1 MRLTCA
7 GNIGEVLQSMEY
19 LPSGVTYNQRNY
31 SMQPY
36 RFCGK
41 EEVTL
46 HGFDMYDSQARWQ
59 YSLIPRFSSMDP
71 LAEDYYHLSPYA
83 YCAGDP
89 VNLVDPDGRKIMIS
103 DGTNMYIWMEHNGVW
118 GFYDNDGNLY
128 SGDTEYMNEYSNA
141 LIELSSTNTGYY
153 IVSTLANDE
162 SFDVT
167 LFSIPSLGNKYSSDA
182 PSINWNYKTEYL
194 KYIPT
199 TNGPQKNIIT
209 SLGHELAHA
218 VFQRDG
224 GDSKETWEAFPGE
237 NISISEIYTTHIEN
251 KIRSERGLP
260 LRTHYLSDENGHG
273 VGERLIKDGKSLFYN
288 INEETKF
295 IKIVRK
301 GNRYTY

>member
-1 MRLTCA
+1 MRHRRGSSYGTERNILLNNSQSLVTRSRDIVCTAWGAIRQGYQVTCYSTALTA
-7 GNIGEVLQSMEY
+7 IGHAK
-19 LPSGVTYNQRNY
+19 
-31 SMQPY
+31 Y
-36 RFCGK
+36 RHRLYRVGRDK
-41 EEVTL
+41 
-46 HGFDMYDSQARWQ
+46 ARL
-59 YSLIPRFSSMDP
+59 SKF
-71 LAEDYYHLSPYA
+71 YHRSPYA

-224 GDSKETWEAFPGE
+224 GDFKKTWEVFPGIK
-237 NISISEIYTTHIEN
+237 ISISEIYTTHIEN
-251 KIRSERGLP
+251 KIRSERG
-260 LRTHYLSDENGHG
+260 
-273 VGERLIKDGKSLFYN
+273 
-288 INEETKF
+288 
-295 IKIVRK
+295 
-301 GNRYTY
+301 